1 MRSFTNRQTEYGI
14 LSNNT
19 TTANLALGSR
29 LMNDADRY
37 LINRFNLNE
46 ATDTTQTTVAAQQNY
61 KLPYNLNK
69 LIDVYVTIGT
79 IRYKLKEIPSRDIW
93 DRINYVQYQT
103 NIPEYFFQYNN
114 ELLIFPVP
122 STTGYTITQNY
133 KRRFKDLSQADY
145 TTGTVSVTLGSTT
158 ITGSGTTFTRAMIGD
173 WIQIASPSGDNEWY
187 QISGFTSA
195 TVLTLLNPYQGTT
208 VSGASYTIAE
218 MSLLD
223 EQYQDLPMYRALMT
237 YYSSKVKDPDIFN
250 MYKDLYKT
258 GVKIMDLDLTSKT
271 ENMVIDDG
279 MGYQRLINPN
289 FYLTL

>member
-46 ATDTTQTTVAAQQNY
+46 ATDTTQTTVATQQNY
-61 KLPYNLNK
+61 KTPYNLNK

-93 DRINYVQYQT
+93 DRINYIQYQT

-122 STTGYTITQNY
+122 STAGYTITQNY

-145 TTGTVSVTLGSTT
+145 TTGTVT
-158 ITGSGTTFTRAMIGD
+158 ISQSSNTVTGSGTTFIRSMIGR
-173 WIQIASPSGDNEWY
+173 WIRVDAPGGDNEWY
-187 QISGFTSA
+187 EISGFTSSSS
-195 TVLTLLNPYQGTT
+195 LTLKNAYQGPTI
-208 VSGASYTIAE
+208 SGNSYTIAE
-218 MSLLD
+218 LSLLD
-223 EQYQDLPMYRALMT
+223 EQYQNLPIYYALMT
-237 YYSSKVKDPDIFN
+237 YFASRVKDPDIFN
-250 MYKDLYKT
+250 MYKTLYT
-258 GVKIMDLDLTSKT
+258 DGVKQMELDLTSKT
-271 ENMVIDDG
+271 ESMVIDDG
-279 MGYQRLINPN
+279 NGFERLINPN
-289 FYLTL
+289 LYITL

>member
-14 LSNNT
+14 LTNNT

-46 ATDTTQTTVAAQQNY
+46 ATDTTQVTVAGQQNY
-61 KLPYNLNK
+61 KTPYNLNK

-93 DRINYVQYQT
+93 DRINYIQYQT

-114 ELLIFPVP
+114 EVNIFPVP
-122 STTGYTITQNY
+122 STAGYTITQQY

-145 TTGTVSVTLGSTT
+145 TTGTLAVTNGSTT
-158 ITGSGTTFTRAMIGD
+158 VTGTGATFVAGMVGRWLQVA
-173 WIQIASPSGDNEWY
+173 APSGDNEWY
-187 QISGFTSA
+187 EIAGFTST
-195 TVLTLLNPYQGTT
+195 TVLTLKNAYQGAT
-208 VSGASYTIAE
+208 VSGASYTIGE

-223 EQYQDLPMYRALMT
+223 EQFQNLPFYYAMMT
-237 YYSSKVKDPDIFN
+237 YFSSFKFP
-250 MYKDLYKT
+250 
-258 GVKIMDLDLTSKT
+258 TSCHT
-271 ENMVIDDG
+271 
-279 MGYQRLINPN
+279 
-289 FYLTL
+289 